1 MCLSFTRRVKRV
13 KKINNSM
20 RWFSCTFITGL
31 RVSLLLVI
39 GGCLLGQ
46 TPTRVTYTTQAVP
59 LRSLSGPS
67 ATRYLQDP
75 GFPISGSASNRY
87 LGSQA
92 TIILYIDP
100 DDTLPLPDTFAYE
113 VTFQATYRGMGNPPP
128 SRTETYTLTI
138 TPTQSYREVR
148 VLDVYQLQVTSF
160 QVRVPE
166 GLSFPSIL
174 FPMLS
179 ESVSLFSR
187 LFYLRN
193 LSV

>member
-1 MCLSFTRRVKRV
+1 
-13 KKINNSM
+13 M
-20 RWFSCTFITGL
+20 RWFSSTFITGL

-46 TPTRVTYTTQAVP
+46 TPTRVTYTTQPVP

-67 ATRYLQDP
+67 ATLSLQDP

-113 VTFQATYRGMGNPPP
+113 R
-128 SRTETYTLTI
+128 
-138 TPTQSYREVR
+138 
-148 VLDVYQLQVTSF
+148 
-160 QVRVPE
+160 
-166 GLSFPSIL
+166 
-174 FPMLS
+174 
-179 ESVSLFSR
+179 
-187 LFYLRN
+187 
-193 LSV
+193 